1 MSDAETLNHTT
12 CTIREVR
19 WDQPSLPCDR
29 CQQPAHRIGT
39 ATRTAIDV
47 DRDAPVLLAV
57 TISVHRC
64 AACCHT
70 FRAQPPF
77 FRPDA
82 IYRNRVVTAA
92 VRSVFQ
98 DGMAVG
104 RVATRL
110 ARDFWVRPSEG
121 MIRRWCKEYSASLDF
136 ATDYLPWVVGECS
149 GILCVDAVYQGQL
162 AVLLAVD
169 PAAPEGDRL
178 VGYHLFR
185 GSVDQEEVATFLA
198 GLRAAGSDPAEVITD
213 GAPRYPGALARVWPT
228 AAHQR
233 CLFHEA
239 RRVTRAVGQ
248 IIKDVR
254 AAIPDQPTRR
264 ASERRGRPRACPPAP
279 VAQDPAARAWRRR
292 QDLRAAKLT
301 QVHQLRRQGRSCRQ
315 IARQLG
321 ISPTTVCKWLRE
333 APPAADPETEATL
346 IAAAVAQEG
355 EALPPPPAP
364 WTSWEEVRQER
375 QALTATRYLLLRR
388 PDHRNGEEQ
397 ARVERL
403 LAGPLGE
410 RLRTAR
416 TFLLDWYAI
425 WRDEQ
430 GQRRDREDARLRH
443 QRWHEDPT
451 YRQLLPLARAQRQL
465 DSAHFARLSHFLA
478 DPDWEATNN
487 GAERTARLFRH
498 RQAPHFTLRTQTAV
512 DDMLI
517 GSAFLRKDAVTANA
531 GVPAA
536 RSRRGRPARPAAMP
550 HAA

>member
-1 MSDAETLNHTT
+1 MSDAETLNHTS

-19 WDQPSLPCDR
+19 WDRPSLPCDR
-29 CQQPAHRIGT
+29 CQQPACRVGT
-39 ATRTAIDV
+39 AARTAIDI
-47 DRDAPVLLAV
+47 DLDGPVLLAV
-57 TISVHRC
+57 TVSVHRC
-64 AACCHT
+64 AECRHT
-70 FRAQPPF
+70 FRAQSPF
-77 FRPDA
+77 LRPDA
-82 IYRNRVVTAA
+82 IYSTRVVTAA

-98 DGMAVG
+98 DGVAMR

-121 MIRRWCKEYSASLDF
+121 MIRRWCQDYSAGLDF
-136 ATDYLPWVVGECS
+136 ATDYLPWVVGEFS
-149 GILCVDAVYQGQL
+149 GILCVDEVYQGKL

-178 VGYHLFR
+178 VGYQLFR

-198 GLRAAGSDPAEVITD
+198 GLRAAGIDPAEVITD

-228 AAHQR
+228 AAHQL

-239 RRVTRAVGQ
+239 RRVTSAAGQ

-254 AAIPDQPTRR
+254 AAIPAQPARR
-264 ASERRGRPRACPPAP
+264 ASELRGRPRACPPAAVEQDP
-279 VAQDPAARAWRRR
+279 VAQAWRRR
-292 QDLRAAKLT
+292 QDLRAAKLAH
-301 QVHQLRRQGRSCRQ
+301 VHRLRRQGRSCRQ

-333 APPAADPETEATL
+333 EPPPAAPEAEATL

-355 EALPPPPAP
+355 AALPPPPAP

-375 QALTATRYLLLRR
+375 QALMTARYLLLRR
-388 PDHRNGEEQ
+388 PDHLTSEEQ

-403 LAGPLGE
+403 LAGPLGD
-410 RLRTAR
+410 RLHTAR
-416 TFLLDWYAI
+416 AFLLDWYAV

-430 GQRRDREDARLRH
+430 GQRRDRDDARLRH

-451 YRQLLPLARAQRQL
+451 YRQILPLARAQRQL
-465 DSAHFARLSHFLA
+465 DPAHFERLSHFL
-478 DPDWEATNN
+478 DEPDWEATDN

-512 DDMLI
+512 DDLLK
-517 GSAFLRKDAVTANA
+517 GNALLRKEEVTNTA
-531 GVPAA
+531 GAQAA
-536 RSRRGRPARPAAMP
+536 RSGRGRPVRRQALPCAA
-550 HAA
+550 